1 MESIHG
7 HEVMHL
13 IAGSSESRSR
23 QDWVSVIEEKFGASA
38 RFHTCSAENLSV
50 GQLLDFLEERGKFA
64 SRDGGVRIDRGDICD
79 H

>member
-13 IAGSSESRSR
+13 IADAKLALSKDGWITEIGR
-23 QDWVSVIEEKFGASA
+23 KFGAGA
-38 RFHTCSAENLSV
+38 RFHTCSAENMSAGELI
-50 GQLLDFLEERGKFA
+50 DFLNSRGKF
-64 SRDGGVRIDRGDICD
+64 VVEGDALSLDAGQICQ

>member
-13 IAGSSESRSR
+13 IADAKLALTKAGWITEINR
-23 QDWVSVIEEKFGASA
+23 KFGENA
-38 RFHTCSAENLSV
+38 RFHTCSADHMNATE
-50 GQLLDFLEERGKFA
+50 LLDFLSARGKFTAVGDALSLDA
-64 SRDGGVRIDRGDICD
+64 SEICQ